1 MSSIFLYSV
10 AIFQFPFSS
19 FICDLILVL
28 MICTEVD
35 GMSFIGSHSEIY
47 IKNGKDHIYI

>member
-10 AIFQFPFSS
+10 ANFQFPFSS

-28 MICTEVD
+28 MICTEDED

-47 IKNGKDHIYI
+47 I